1 MISDQL
7 REIPVVGALEAR
19 DSSAIVEGVVHA
31 DQLALYIDPAKIVDV
46 CAFLKAEQKFTR
58 LSGVTAVDWF
68 PMEPRFEVVYLL
80 HSIENRMQ
88 RLRLKCRVS
97 GDEPVIDSVTSLW
110 KGANW
115 YEREVF
121 DLFGI
126 VFRGH
131 PELTRIMM
139 PDHWEGHPL
148 RKDFPVYGEK
158 YTYKDE

>member
-19 DSSAIVEGVVHA
+19 DSSAIVEGVSHA
-31 DQLALYIDPAKIVDV
+31 DQLALYIDPAKIADV
-46 CAFLKAEQKFTR
+46 CAFLKAEQKLTR
-58 LSGVTAVDWF
+58 LSGITAVDWF
-68 PMEPRFEVVYLL
+68 PVEPRFEVVYLL
-80 HSIENRMQ
+80 HSIENRNQ

-97 GDEPVIDSVTSLW
+97 GDEPFIDSVTSVW

-131 PELTRIMM
+131 PNLTRIMM
-139 PDHWEGHPL
+139 PDYWEGHPL
-148 RKDFPVYGEK
+148 RKDFPVYGQK

>member
-1 MISDQL
+1 MISDEL
-7 REIPVVGALEAR
+7 REIPVVAALEAR
-19 DSSAIVEGVVHA
+19 DGSAIVQGVVHA
-31 DQLALYIDPAKIVDV
+31 EQLALYIDPGKIVET
-46 CAFLKAEQKFTR
+46 CRFLKEEQKYTR

-80 HSIENRMQ
+80 HSIENRKQ
-88 RLRLKCRVS
+88 RLRLKCRVA
-97 GDEPVIDSVTSLW
+97 GEQPEIDSVTSLW
-110 KGANW
+110 RGANW

-131 PELTRIMM
+131 PGLTRIMM

-148 RKDFPVYGEK
+148 RKDFPVYGLK

>member
-7 REIPVVGALEAR
+7 REIPVVAALEAR

-31 DQLALYIDPAKIVDV
+31 EQLALYIDPGRIVEV
-46 CAFLKAEQKFTR
+46 CRFLKDEQKYTR

-80 HSIENRMQ
+80 HSMEHRDR
-88 RLRLKCRVS
+88 RLRLKCRLP
-97 GDEPVIDSVTSLW
+97 GERPEIDSVTSVW
-110 KGANW
+110 RGANW
-115 YEREVF
+115 YEREAY
-121 DLFGI
+121 DLFGV

-131 PELTRIMM
+131 PDLTRIMM

-148 RKDFPVYGEK
+148 RKDFPVYGSK